1 MPGSAVPLPG
11 PAQRRARRPRRRP
24 GRPLR
29 RAVHGA
35 FAAPAGAGQGPR
47 EAQSLWGPLI
57 GWRGSWSNVRAAGEH
72 QLPSPLRT
80 PAFAPSPLGP
90 RSPERLA
97 AGAVEMK
104 REEGARRDAI
114 GRNHKEARL
123 LMFHVDHTA
132 APSSRTPCRGGS
144 AAVLLC
150 LALLLTALALTS
162 PAEAKKVPKGFFGI
176 APGVAH
182 LDLRTTRRCGRPR
195 SRPAASGSSGRVSS
209 PSGGSPSG
217 AGSTLK
223 VSALAKNGITP
234 ILMIWGAPEWA
245 TGSVNPGVPP

>member
-11 PAQRRARRPRRRP
+11 PAQRRARRPRRRQ

-35 FAAPAGAGQGPR
+35 FAGPAGAGQGPR
-47 EAQSLWGPLI
+47 EARLCGGRSSGGGDHGATCAWAASI
-57 GWRGSWSNVRAAGEH
+57 SYHRAFAPARSH
-72 QLPSPLRT
+72 PSPL
-80 PAFAPSPLGP
+80 AP
-90 RSPERLA
+90 RSPERPA

-114 GRNHKEARL
+114 GRNHEEARL

-182 LDLRTTRRCGRPR
+182 LDSKDYKKMRKTKIETSRVWVFWKSVEPQRGSLPLGRGRR
-195 SRPAASGSSGRVSS
+195 SGERARQERDHSD
-209 PSGGSPSG
+209 PDDLGS
-217 AGSTLK
+217 A
-223 VSALAKNGITP
+223 
-234 ILMIWGAPEWA
+234 
-245 TGSVNPGVPP
+245 